1 MLKAFISGSYAI
13 AQGGDRIPS
22 GNIEERKEAPD
33 LTHAKRGEG

>member
-22 GNIEERKEAPD
+22 GNIERKEAPD